1 MAVLPSFPRIEAV
14 GMVQVKG
21 GRLSKTKNK
30 YINHTAYYRRRWR
43 LTQKQVLLLMGE
55 EERSRL
61 WDLEAGKSLP
71 SLKTAFKLSA
81 IFRVPVEFLYPDLY
95 AGLRETIRKRE
106 AGMPHSQQGIL
117 PLFGP

>member
-1 MAVLPSFPRIEAV
+1 MAVLTSFLETKAV
-14 GMVQVKG
+14 DMVQRKG
-21 GRLSKTKNK
+21 GRLSKIKNK
-30 YINHTAYYRRRWR
+30 YTNRTAHYRRRWH
-43 LTQKQVLLLMGE
+43 LTQKQVLRLMGE

-61 WDLEAGKSLP
+61 WDLEAGRSLP

-95 AGLRETIRKRE
+95 IGLRETIRKRE
-106 AGMPHSQQGIL
+106 VGMPHGQQGIL